1 MLDTATR
8 PDAEQAPPAVDGAD
22 RTDGAKEGKWQAAGL
37 LPGFRRDLA
46 STTWRLRRQILPHA
60 ITGGV
65 ACAGLAAHACAAG
78 GGGAGIMSMLM
89 AAGSFPA
96 AWVWWK
102 ATKRRRPRWSNHV
115 LGAGVVGASWLTLAP
130 FGMGPEQG
138 AALLAAEYAFASG
151 WWRAKRITA
160 LMDDEVEVDEEEQHT
175 GPTTLAE
182 QIIADWDEFVAC
194 DGGPLPNARL
204 SNPVTT
210 KHTIAFDLEF
220 WRGRQSLTTALAK
233 LDNIAGG
240 VDRDADEIIIE
251 GLPKNLTAGGQRR
264 SSARARFQIITDSP
278 IAGDMDFTGPRR
290 NGGMLDLGPFAD
302 GSGEAQWRLY
312 TPGSMWSGVIIG
324 GTGSGKSRLV
334 ENLVISALSGGD
346 TIVIYVDPKQGGSS
360 PALAEHTYYVP
371 SALTPLLVDG
381 LLTAI
386 EDRGEENAAEG
397 WTGFDPSP
405 KRPGVLVVVEEC
417 HGPFANKHE
426 AVRWARV
433 AREGRSVGFGIAA
446 ISQYPGQV
454 TFGNNEALRSSI
466 MQGNGVVL
474 HSKSNQT
481 KGLMPGLTV
490 DPKLLPDIPGYA
502 YLLGNDEA
510 GTRTAPWRNRNTG
523 TDSKV
528 TGAWIAAQP
537 VPDMDPLLA
546 NAFARS
552 GAASLFADRETAAQ
566 RRRETARARV
576 EAMRNG
582 LDPDAVV
589 PRPRARETAVLT
601 QTASSDE
608 NLGEVI
614 EFPGPLTVEQLREE
628 WQGTAAPLELSDSH
642 RAVLA
647 AVANG
652 RKRPSEIEAAIGLKH
667 RRVAEL
673 LKELV
678 QAGHLIQPQYGRYE
692 TAA

>member
-8 PDAEQAPPAVDGAD
+8 PDAAQAPPAADGAG
-22 RTDGAKEGKWQAAGL
+22 RTEGKWQAAGI
-37 LPGFRRDLA
+37 LPGLRRDLT
-46 STTWRLRRQILPHA
+46 STVWRLRRQLLPHA
-60 ITGGV
+60 ITAGIGSG
-65 ACAGLAAHACAAG
+65 GLAAHACAAH
-78 GGGAGIMSMLM
+78 GGGAGVVSLLM

-96 AWVWWK
+96 AWVWWQ
-102 ATKRRRPRWSNHV
+102 ATKCRRPRWNKQV
-115 LGAGVVGASWLTLAP
+115 LGAGLAGASWLTLAP

-160 LMDDEVEVDEEEQHT
+160 LMDDTDEAEDDEEEYT
-175 GPTTLAE
+175 GPVTLAE

-194 DGGPLPNARL
+194 DGGPLPNASL

-210 KHTIAFDLEF
+210 KHTIAFDLDF
-220 WRGRQSLTTALAK
+220 WRGRQSLATALAR
-233 LDNIAGG
+233 LGNIAGG
-240 VDRDADEIIIE
+240 IDRETDEIIIE
-251 GLPKNLTAGGQRR
+251 GLPKASSTNGQRR
-264 SSARARFQIITDSP
+264 SSARARFQVITDSP
-278 IAGDMDFTGPRR
+278 ISGNVKFTGPRR
-290 NGGMLDLGPFAD
+290 RGGLLDMGPFAD
-302 GSGEAQWRLY
+302 GSGEASWRLY

-324 GTGSGKSRLV
+324 GTGSGKSRVV
-334 ENLVISALSGGD
+334 ENIVISALSGGD

-371 SALTPLLVDG
+371 SALAPLLLDG
-381 LLTAI
+381 LLAAI

-417 HGPFANKHE
+417 HGPFGDKRH
-426 AVRWARV
+426 VDRWARA
-433 AREGRSVGFGIAA
+433 AREGRSVGVGILAV
-446 ISQYPGQV
+446 SQYPGQK
-454 TFGNNEALRSSI
+454 TFGDNEPLRSSI
-466 MQGNGVVL
+466 MEGNGIVL
-474 HSKSNQT
+474 RSTSNQT

-490 DPKLLPDIPGYA
+490 DPKLLPKIAGYA
-502 YLLGNDEA
+502 YIIGNDEA

-523 TDSKV
+523 TDSAV
-528 TGAWIAAQP
+528 TGAWLAAQP
-537 VPDMDPLLA
+537 VPEMDPLLA

-552 GAASLFADRETAAQ
+552 GAASLFGDRETAAQ
-566 RRRETARARV
+566 QRRETARARV

-582 LDPDAVV
+582 LDPDKVA
-589 PRPRARETAVLT
+589 PRPGTRETVVLT
-601 QTASSDE
+601 SAGASDDE
-608 NLGEVI
+608 SLGDVI
-614 EFPGPLTVEQLREE
+614 EFPGPLTIEQLREE
-628 WQGTAAPLELSDSH
+628 WRGSAAPVELSDSH

-647 AVANG
+647 AVAKG
-652 RKRPSEIEAAIGLKH
+652 ARRPSEIESAIGLKH

-678 QAGHLIQPQYGRYE
+678 HAGYLIQPQYGRYE